1 MAVAWSPG
9 QPVSDAV
16 PLLPLCA
23 CLGMGQADI
32 DSYDAIAEKLVSRK
46 CESVGELKNW
56 QLAELL
62 SLCRTL

>member
-1 MAVAWSPG
+1 MAAVWSPG
-9 QPVSDAV
+9 QPVSDEV

-23 CLGMGQADI
+23 CLGIGQADT

-46 CESVGELKNW
+46 CEDVGQLKTW